1 MRQTLADISD
11 GLHRF
16 LLEAEKCAEQ
26 EYGFAAMLTVF
37 PVMLGIAEA
46 MQGPTS
52 NASLLTW
59 FVSRM
64 DGVGS
69 WMLSPTG
76 TEASPNVV
84 GEKLA
89 DIRDSLA
96 HQFSLPSDVVM
107 ANCLND
113 AQQIAEKSPEVYVL
127 ATRDI
132 VREVGRTAHRI
143 VEENPR
149 RRFDPHKRQRGV
161 NRAVG
166 IRMGEV
172 EWLVRAWHG
181 VASVPA
187 TASMSGPNIEKLSD
201 DE

>member
-1 MRQTLADISD
+1 MKQTLADISD

-16 LLEAEKCAEQ
+16 LLEAEECAEQ
-26 EYGFAAMLTVF
+26 EYGFAAMLTLF

-52 NASLLTW
+52 NARLLTW

-76 TEASPNVV
+76 TQASASVV
-84 GEKLA
+84 GKKLA

-96 HQFSLPSDVVM
+96 HQFSLPSDVMM

-113 AQQIAEKSPEVYVL
+113 AQRIAENRPEVYVL
-127 ATRDI
+127 ATRDT
-132 VREVGRTAHRI
+132 VREVGTTAQKI
-143 VEENPR
+143 VAEHPK
-149 RRFDPHKRQRGV
+149 RRFDPDKRGV
-161 NRAVG
+161 DRAAAR
-166 IRMGEV
+166 RMIKWMGLARIGAV
-172 EWLVRAWHG
+172 
-181 VASVPA
+181 SQIMS
-187 TASMSGPNIEKLSD
+187 ASMNGPNWEKLSD
-201 DE
+201 NE